1 MNDKP
6 SKLETFTA
14 QMGLLFQQKRV
25 KAFAALAVLAIIALV
40 TTLIVVNNDD
50 SDSSVEPKTELTGLS
65 DLSPVTDYVFQP
77 AKSVAP
83 TRLHPRMRFIRWIFR
98 QTHWN
103 PVK

>member
-6 SKLETFTA
+6 SKLETFSTQFA
-14 QMGLLFQQKRV
+14 LLFQQKRV

-65 DLSPVTDYVFQP
+65 DLSPVTDYVYP
-77 AKSVAP
+77 VSYTHLTLPTICSV
-83 TRLHPRMRFIRWIFR
+83 
-98 QTHWN
+98 
-103 PVK
+103 